1 MMTTNHSEKNLAMM
15 ARRKKMAELIMKL
28 KRNTRNIKIQH
39 LKIAQ
44 EKSIIRE
51 QKAVAVQ

>member
-28 KRNTRNIKIQH
+28 KRNTRTIKIQKVK
-39 LKIAQ
+39 LAIEAQKIM
-44 EKSIIRE
+44 E
-51 QKAVAVQ
+51 QKNFMAV